1 MTEKRDKGS
10 RNKRGALPRP
20 VRVSKYL
27 SLHLRHHPERLGLT
41 LGAGGWVP
49 VDQLL
54 DACARDGFPI
64 TREELLHVVATNDK
78 QRFAFDETGT
88 LIRANQ
94 GHSAEVDLQLE
105 PVEPPALLYHG
116 TAADTVPAIRS
127 GGLKKMSR
135 HHVHLSVD
143 VATARKVG
151 VRHGSPV
158 VFVVDAAAMRRD
170 GHLFYRSANGVWL
183 VDSVPPQYLA
193 LLE

>member
-1 MTEKRDKGS
+1 MSENRDKGS
-10 RNKRGALPRP
+10 RKKGSALPRP

-41 LGAGGWVP
+41 LAAGGWVP

-64 TREELLHVVATNDK
+64 TREELQHVVATNDK
-78 QRFAFDETGT
+78 QRFALDETGT
-88 LIRANQ
+88 LIRASQ
-94 GHSAEVDLQLE
+94 GHSTQVDLELE

-116 TAADTVPAIRS
+116 TTADTVAAIQS
-127 GGLKKMSR
+127 GGLKKMAR
-135 HHVHLSVD
+135 HHVHLSAD

-151 VRHGSPV
+151 SRHGRPV
-158 VFVVDAAAMRRD
+158 VFVVDAPALSRD
-170 GHLFYRSANGVWL
+170 GHLFYCSANGVWL
-183 VDSVPPQYLA
+183 VDSVPPQYLS